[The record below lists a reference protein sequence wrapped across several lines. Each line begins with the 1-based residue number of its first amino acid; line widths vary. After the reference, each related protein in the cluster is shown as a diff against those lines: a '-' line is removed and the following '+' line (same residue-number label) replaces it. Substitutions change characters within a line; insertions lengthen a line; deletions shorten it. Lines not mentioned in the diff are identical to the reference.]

1 MKRFNIIILAI
12 MVSASLARGVEDG
25 KHLFIL
31 SGQSNMALMDPDI
44 SFTPTV
50 EAAFGNE
57 NVIVVKDA
65 ASGQPISR
73 WYLHASGARGD
84 LYNRLLEKVQ
94 LAIDGETLRTV
105 SFVWMQGES
114 DVRETAPVYGDCLGG
129 LIGHLKTDLQFENI
143 NFVIGRISDYGLLD
157 TTSWETW
164 NFTMEGWQMIRTIQ
178 VEYANSYPLGAW
190 VDTDDLNG
198 DAENLVNGL
207 HYTVEGYE
215 ILGQRFAEEAIAL
228 INYGGR
234 ISIDFNVGA
243 GPTHTGEPDNDAGL
257 QLPGQVGAW
266 NAFTV
271 VASTGGEQSFTTTNG
286 PTFTLNPGGGGGSF
300 TVLDEAG
307 SALREDII
315 AMNTAN
321 GHTSAVPW
329 ELTGLVAG
337 GEYNLIFFHADN
349 VNYNGAYTT
358 IDGVAGA
365 TENTEKDYDFTGVVA
380 DGTGKISGTFDVP
393 TTGWHSWSGLQ
404 FELTGVMD
412 TTPPAIAALSPAHNA
427 TGAVSTAIVA
437 TFNENIVAGA
447 TGDIIIKD
455 LDDGTTTQTIA
466 VTDGTQV
473 SIVDNILTIDPAS
486 DLTEGKSYAVQIAA
500 GAVKDLSNNDF
511 DGITNDT
518 DWNFSVVSI
527 DASLI
532 SIDFNLGS
540 SATHTGEADN
550 SAGLVLT
557 GAGTWN
563 AFALASSSGGEQS
576 ITTAEGPTFAINPGG
591 GGTAFSVLNQIGT
604 ASANDLRGDMIAINV
619 ESSVPWEL
627 TGLDPNGL

>member
-31 SGQSNMALMDPDI
+31 SGQSNMVGLDPNI

-73 WYLHASGARGD
+73 WYLHAAGTRGD
-84 LYNRLLEKVQ
+84 LYNRLLEKV
-94 LAIDGETLRTV
+94 LVAIEGEKVRTV
-105 SFVWMQGES
+105 TFVWMQGES
-114 DVRETAPVYGDCLGG
+114 DVRETAPVYGDSLGG
-129 LIGHLKTDLQFENI
+129 LIGHLKTDLQFEDI

-157 TTSWETW
+157 TTSWERW
-164 NFTMEGWQMIRTIQ
+164 NFTIEGWQMIRTIQ
-178 VEYANSYPLGAW
+178 VEYANSYRLGAW

-215 ILGQRFAEEAIAL
+215 TLGQRFAEEPIAL
-228 INYGGR
+228 INNGGR

-300 TVLDEAG
+300 TVLGEAG
-307 SALREDII
+307 SALRQDII

-349 VNYNGAYTT
+349 VNYNGAHTS
-358 IDGVAGA
+358 IGGVAGVI
-365 TENTEKDYDFTGVVA
+365 ENTEKDYDFTSVVA
-380 DGTGKISGTFDVP
+380 DQTGKISGTFDVP

-404 FELTGVMD
+404 LELTGVVIFLD

-427 TGAVSTAIVA
+427 TGVVSTADLAI
-437 TFNENIVAGA
+437 TFDETVQVGSGNIV
-447 TGDIIIKD
+447 IKES
-455 LDDGTTTQTIA
+455 GGSTFE
-466 VTDGTQV
+466 
-473 SIVDNILTIDPAS
+473 TIDVTSTNVTFSGTVVTINPVS
-486 DLTEGKSYAVQIAA
+486 DLGYGTNYYVEIAS
-500 GAVKDLSNNDF
+500 GAITDNGTAPNAFIGTANNATWSFTTGLPDTTAATLSAASPKLMVL
-511 DGITNDT
+511 
-518 DWNFSVVSI
+518 SVVSSRNYLY
-527 DASLI
+527 ALWYLSLNSATGI
-532 SIDFNLGS
+532 FVLITQFHRSPSIS
-540 SATHTGEADN
+540 SATRMPH
-550 SAGLVLT
+550 
-557 GAGTWN
+557 
-563 AFALASSSGGEQS
+563 
-576 ITTAEGPTFAINPGG
+576 P
-591 GGTAFSVLNQIGT
+591 
-604 ASANDLRGDMIAINV
+604 
-619 ESSVPWEL
+619 
-627 TGLDPNGL
+627 